1 MDQSDFDED
10 EESQNLEDAE
20 NELNDGVLLEE
31 DGENPFM
38 ADLPLQAD
46 GLILE
51 EDGRQGSM
59 APFNLR
65 RFERP
70 LSRGR
75 LIVEPGT
82 VSL

>member
-1 MDQSDFDED
+1 
-10 EESQNLEDAE
+10 
-20 NELNDGVLLEE
+20 
-31 DGENPFM
+31 M
-38 ADLPLQAD
+38 ADLPLQTD

-70 LSRGR
+70 LHRGR

-82 VSL
+82 VFL